1 MRVLKKESAICYEIK
16 KSKFLTYLTH
26 YGDFNKT
33 LEKLRKEHPKARHY
47 VWAYRYL
54 KDGEI
59 VENQSDDGEPK
70 NTAGKPALNV
80 LTSQN
85 LINCAVII
93 VRYFGGI
100 KLGASGLVKAYT
112 KAVTEAVLSAEF
124 EKYIEYENLKVRVR
138 YENFSKLEYLL
149 KNSDSKVVKKD
160 FTEKEVILDIKI
172 EKDKREHIFE
182 KIKGL
187 ITTFS

>member
-1 MRVLKKESAICYEIK
+1 MRVLKKEISICYEIK
-16 KSKFLTYLTH
+16 KSKFLTYLVH
-26 YGDFNKT
+26 YEDFYKT
-33 LEKLRKEHPKARHY
+33 IEKLRKEHPKAIHY

-54 KDGEI
+54 KDGQI

-124 EKYIEYENLKVRVR
+124 EKYIEYENLKVSTR

-149 KNSDSKVVKKD
+149 KNFEARIVKKD
-160 FTEKEVILDIKI
+160 FTEKDVILDIAI
-172 EKDKREHIFE
+172 EKNKKESLFE
-182 KIKGL
+182 RIKEL
-187 ITTFS
+187 ITAFL